1 MKGDDNMATS
11 TKVQTS
17 LVLKFKTGV
26 NKAGKDII
34 KEQSFSGV
42 KVNAV
47 DDDIYAVAD
56 SIGNLLQYPV
66 VQILKSDESA
76 ITQTVQK

>member
-1 MKGDDNMATS
+1 MATS
-11 TKVQTS
+11 TKVHTS
-17 LVLKFKTGV
+17 LVLKFKTGI

-42 KVNAV
+42 KVSAI
-47 DDDIYAVAD
+47 DDDIYAVAN
-56 SIGNLLQYPV
+56 SIENLLKYPV
-66 VQILKSDESA
+66 VQILKADESA